1 MVVLAFVITILV
13 GTALLLLPI
22 SRTGEEPIS
31 PVNALFTSTSAVCV
45 TGLIVLDTGHDF
57 SPFGQA
63 VILLLIQVGGLGIMA
78 FSAIILIAAGRQV
91 GLVEQSMVE
100 ETYGKILTIRPAS
113 LIRKIALYTFVLEFL
128 GVILLY
134 FCFSRDFGTTEAIW
148 QSVFHSVSAFC
159 NAGFS
164 LFSDSFVRYR
174 EDPAVNLVI
183 MFLIVVGGLGF
194 IVVADVLSSV
204 RSALKRRHSRFTLHS
219 RIVLLATGVLIL
231 GGALVAG
238 LLEIGNVFHDGPW
251 GTSVLASFFLSVT
264 SRTAG
269 FNTFDTSQL
278 SSATL
283 LFVIVLMIIGAS
295 PGSTGGGIKT
305 TTMVV
310 VGALVFTEARN
321 RSTVEIGNRRI
332 PRDIVAKALA
342 TVSLFLAGIFLGVAL
357 LQVTER
363 SVASLYHLRIS
374 FIDYLFEVVSALGT
388 VGLSTGVTP
397 GLTAPGK
404 LVIIACMFVG
414 RLGPLVVAG
423 SLIGQEELPY
433 SYPEERIMVG

>member
-1 MVVLAFVITILV
+1 MVLLAFISTILI
-13 GTALLLLPI
+13 GAGLLLLPV
-22 SRTGEEPIS
+22 SRAGEEPIS
-31 PVNALFTSTSAVCV
+31 PVDALFTSTSAVCV
-45 TGLIVLDTGHDF
+45 TGLIVLDTGSDF
-57 SPFGQA
+57 SLFGQA
-63 VILLLIQVGGLGIMA
+63 VILFLIQVGGLGIMA
-78 FSAIILIAAGRQV
+78 FSAIILVAAGRQV

-113 LIRKIALYTFVLEFL
+113 LIRKIALYTFTLELL
-128 GVILLY
+128 GAILFYL
-134 FCFSRDFGTTEAIW
+134 CFRSDFGTKEAVW

-174 EDPAVNLVI
+174 DEPAVNLVL

-194 IVVADVLSSV
+194 VVVADLVSSI
-204 RSALKRRHSRFTLHS
+204 RSTAKRRYWRFTLHS
-219 RIVLLATGVLIL
+219 RIVLYASGGLIL
-231 GGALVAG
+231 VGAFLVG
-238 LLEIGNVFHDGPW
+238 ILEIGNVFNDVSW
-251 GTSVLASFFLSVT
+251 GNSILSSFFLSIT

-269 FNTFDTSQL
+269 FHTVDPSQL
-278 SSATL
+278 SSAAL
-283 LFVIVLMIIGAS
+283 LLVIVLMIVGAS

-321 RSTVEIGNRRI
+321 RSRVEIGSRQI

-342 TVSLFLAGIFLGVAL
+342 TVTLFLAGIFLGVAL
-357 LQVTER
+357 LQITER
-363 SVASLYHLRIS
+363 SVASLHHLRAS

-388 VGLSTGVTP
+388 VGLSTGITP
-397 GLTAPGK
+397 GLTTLGK
-404 LVIIACMFVG
+404 FIIIVCMFVG

-423 SLIGQEELPY
+423 SLIGEEQLPY